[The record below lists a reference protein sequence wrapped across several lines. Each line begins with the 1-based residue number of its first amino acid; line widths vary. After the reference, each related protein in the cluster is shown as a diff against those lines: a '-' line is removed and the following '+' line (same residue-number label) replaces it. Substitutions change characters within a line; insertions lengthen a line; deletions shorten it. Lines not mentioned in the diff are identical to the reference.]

1 MKKTVFIVLGLSLIA
16 NILLFVFIASKA
28 APPKEDITSST
39 NDYPLLS
46 KRIFVESQNDIII
59 NFVDLRK
66 SLSDYVKKYQLDE
79 TGNTS
84 FSMYFEYLPSGN
96 SIGINEKSSFIAAS
110 LLKVPIIM
118 GVYKYIEA
126 GKLKED
132 TLLTLKD
139 ADLDPYFGD
148 LWKKGIGATISVNEA
163 IRLTL
168 SDSDNTAKAV
178 LFNNVPIQ
186 TLTDVYNYLDI
197 PSDTDSNT
205 PVVSA
210 KNYSSILRSLYL
222 STYLSL
228 DNSEKILSLL
238 TTTPFND
245 KIAAGVPNGIKVA
258 HKIGV
263 HDTENPKG
271 SIYTDCG
278 IVYVPRRPYILC
290 MMMRDNEENVRTHMK
305 TMSRIVYDYIKKANT
320 TSN

>member
-1 MKKTVFIVLGLSLIA
+1 MKKAVFIVLGLSLIA
-16 NILLFVFIASKA
+16 NILLFVFIASSAK
-28 APPKEDITSST
+28 PPKEDIASST

-59 NFVDLRK
+59 NFVDLRE
-66 SLSDYVKKYQLDE
+66 SLLEYANKHHLNDTKD
-79 TGNTS
+79 TS

-118 GVYKYIEA
+118 GVYKYIES

-132 TLLTLKD
+132 TILTLKD
-139 ADLDPYFGD
+139 ADLDPYFGN
-148 LWKKGIGATISVNEA
+148 LWKKGVGASVSISEA
-163 IRLTL
+163 IKLTL

-186 TLTDVYNYLDI
+186 TLTNVYNYLDI

-228 DNSEKILSLL
+228 DNSQKILSQL
-238 TTTPFND
+238 TDTPFND
-245 KIAAGVPNGIKVA
+245 KIAAGVPNDIKVA
-258 HKIGV
+258 HKIGI
-263 HDTENPKG
+263 HDTANPKG
-271 SIYTDCG
+271 SIFTDCG
-278 IVYVPRRPYILC
+278 IVYAPKRPYVLC
-290 MMMRDNEENVRTHMK
+290 IMMRNSEDSVRTHMK
-305 TMSRIVYDYIKKANT
+305 AVSRIVYEYIKKANT
-320 TSN
+320 TRD

>member
-1 MKKTVFIVLGLSLIA
+1 MKKVVFIVLGLSLIA
-16 NILLFVFIASKA
+16 NILLFVFIASQAK
-28 APPKEDITSST
+28 PPKEEVSSST

-46 KRIFVESQNDIII
+46 KRIFIESQNDIIV
-59 NFVDLRK
+59 NFVELRK
-66 SLSDYVKKYQLDE
+66 SLNEYAIKHHLD
-79 TGNTS
+79 GNADTQ

-118 GVYKYIEA
+118 GVYKYIET
-126 GKLKED
+126 GKMKED
-132 TLLTLKD
+132 TMLTLKE
-139 ADLDPYFGD
+139 ADLDPNFGN
-148 LWKKGIGATISVNEA
+148 LWKKGIGATISVA
-163 IRLTL
+163 DAVKLTL

-197 PSDTDSNT
+197 PSDTDSNA
-205 PVVSA
+205 PVVSS

-228 DNSEKILSLL
+228 DNSQKILSLL

-245 KIAAGVPNGIKVA
+245 KIAAGVPNDVKVA

-263 HDTENPKG
+263 HDTSNPKG

-278 IVYVPRRPYILC
+278 IVYATKRPYILC
-290 MMMRDNEENVRTHMK
+290 MMMRDSEDNVRTHMK
-305 TMSRIVYDYIKKANT
+305 AISRIIYDYIKKANT

>member
-16 NILLFVFIASKA
+16 NILLFTFIASQAK
-28 APPKEDITSST
+28 PPKEEITSST

-46 KRIFVESQNDIII
+46 KRIFVESQNDIIV

-66 SLSDYVKKYQLDE
+66 ILTDYVKKNHLED
-79 TGNTS
+79 NNDTS

-118 GVYKYIEA
+118 GVYKYIEN
-126 GKLKED
+126 GKIKED
-132 TLLTLKD
+132 TMLTLND
-139 ADLDPYFGD
+139 EDLDPNFGD
-148 LWKKGIGATISVNEA
+148 LWKKGIGATISVSEA
-163 IRLTL
+163 IKLTL

-197 PSDTDSNT
+197 PSDTESNT

-228 DNSEKILSLL
+228 DSSQKILTQL

-245 KIAAGVPNGIKVA
+245 KIAAGVPNGVKVA
-258 HKIGV
+258 HKIGI
-263 HDTENPKG
+263 HDTANSKG

-278 IVYVPRRPYILC
+278 IIYATKRPYILC
-290 MMMRDNEENVRTHMK
+290 MMMRDTEDNVRTHMK
-305 TMSRIVYDYIKKANT
+305 TVSRIIYDYIKKANT
-320 TSN
+320 ATN

>member
-1 MKKTVFIVLGLSLIA
+1 MKKAVFIVLGLSVIA
-16 NILLFVFIASKA
+16 NILLFVFIASQAK
-28 APPKEDITSST
+28 PPREEITSST

-46 KRIFVESQNDIII
+46 KRIFVESQNDIIV

-66 SLSDYVKKYQLDE
+66 SLSDYVQTNHLDD
-79 TGNTS
+79 TNNTT

-118 GVYKYIEA
+118 GVYKYIES

-132 TLLTLKD
+132 TMLTMKET
-139 ADLDPYFGD
+139 DLDPNFGN
-148 LWKKGIGATISVNEA
+148 LWKRGIGATISVSEA
-163 IRLTL
+163 IKLTL

-186 TLTDVYNYLDI
+186 TLTEVYNYLDI
-197 PSDTDSNT
+197 PNDSNANA

-228 DNSEKILSLL
+228 DNSQKILMLL
-238 TTTPFND
+238 TDTPFND
-245 KIAAGVPNGIKVA
+245 KIAAGVPKEIRVA

-263 HDTENPKG
+263 HDTTNPKG

-278 IVYVPRRPYILC
+278 IIYATKRPYILC
-290 MMMRDNEENVRTHMK
+290 MMMRDEENNVRTHMK
-305 TMSRIVYDYIKKANT
+305 AVSRIIYDYIKKANT
-320 TSN
+320 TTK